1 MHVDFFMKSKLHQF
15 FLENDYSVEFS
26 FQHFSGIVEKLW
38 EVFLQAS
45 SQLIN
50 ANTYVIATQLQATG
64 AGV

>member
-1 MHVDFFMKSKLHQF
+1 MKSKLHKVS
-15 FLENDYSVEFS
+15 LENDNLEF
-26 FQHFSGIVEKLW
+26 FHQHFSGIVEKLW

-64 AGV
+64 AGI